1 MELFIAG
8 VLGYL
13 FGNINPAY
21 ILSKRRGFDIR
32 EEGSHNAGASNALLL
47 MGKKA
52 GAITAVV
59 DIAKAYVVAM
69 LAGFLFPEYAAVKEM
84 AAVFCILGHIFPI
97 TMGFKGGK
105 GLACIAGGVLAY
117 NVKFFAIMFVIEMAL
132 ALITD
137 YICVL
142 PISAAIVIPVL
153 YAYKSGDLIVLGFMS
168 ITSVVI
174 ICKHIENIRRIFQ
187 GLEVRISYLWNR
199 EEEIRRI
206 EENSGKSAEC

>member
-1 MELFIAG
+1 
-8 VLGYL
+8 
-13 FGNINPAY
+13 
-21 ILSKRRGFDIR
+21 
-32 EEGSHNAGASNALLL
+32 
-47 MGKKA
+47 
-52 GAITAVV
+52 
-59 DIAKAYVVAM
+59 
-69 LAGFLFPEYAAVKEM
+69 
-84 AAVFCILGHIFPI
+84 
-97 TMGFKGGK
+97 MGFKGGK

-117 NVKFFAIMFVIEMAL
+117 NVKFFAIMFVIEMVL

-142 PISAAIVIPVL
+142 PISAAIVIPAL

-174 ICKHIENIRRIFQ
+174 IGKHIENIRRIFQ
-187 GLEVRISYLWNR
+187 GLEVRISYWWNR